1 MSDTPVVTGSGLRR
15 FLRAFALVCAVLLG
29 VLVITGGALA
39 VSSSFRETAM
49 QTTLKVMGADLE
61 QDEHGFTNLLIIGTG
76 DRNHDGADLTDTM
89 IVASID
95 PVDTRSVVML
105 SLPRDLYLEGGT
117 YGDGRINAIYANR
130 KYRLVRDGLEEEEAS
145 KQALEDLAAEIG
157 GRLGISIHGVL
168 KADFTAFEQVVDA
181 VGGVDVVVA
190 EDLTDYSYPLS
201 ETRIGTFSIKAGPQH
216 LDGETALKYARSRHS
231 TNDFDRSAR
240 QQQILQAIAAKAR
253 SMGRFDQAGLLLS
266 LNERLQGHVET
277 TMDTDELLGLA
288 QIASVLSLDRM
299 VRMQVNFTAG
309 SDYYEAAAG
318 GFVYSAPPELFEGA
332 SVLLPTASPSG
343 KNDWSQMRTFAQMLL
358 LRRDLYLQNKTLVI
372 RDAAKLPQGHRL
384 RNELLRYGWNVLPLE
399 ESEATESGVTY
410 GSSESKDAA
419 SFIGTL
425 LTLPVTQAE
434 EGALTGSGDIVITLA
449 PGYAFKPFVTMSGA
463 VLGIEN

>member
-1 MSDTPVVTGSGLRR
+1 MSETPVVTGSPFRR
-15 FLRAFALVCAVLLG
+15 ILRAFALVCAVLLG
-29 VLVITGGALA
+29 VLVITGAALA

-49 QTTLKVMGADLE
+49 QTTLKVMGAELE
-61 QDEHGFTNLLIIGTG
+61 QDEHGFTNILIIGTG
-76 DRNHDGADLTDTM
+76 DQNHDGADLTDTM

-95 PVDTRSVVML
+95 PVNTRSVVML

-130 KYRLVRDGLEEEEAS
+130 KYRLMRNGLEEEGAS

-157 GRLGISIHGVL
+157 GRLGMTIHGVL

-240 QQQILQAIAAKAR
+240 QQQILQAIAEKAR
-253 SMGRFDQAGLLLS
+253 GMGRFDQAGLLLS

-288 QIASVLSLDRM
+288 QVASVLSLDRM

-332 SVLLPTASPSG
+332 SVLLPTASPAG
-343 KNDWSQMRTFAQMLL
+343 KNDWSQLRTFAQMLL
-358 LRRDLYLQNKTLVI
+358 LRRDLYLQHQTLTI
-372 RDAAKLPQGHRL
+372 RDAAKLPQGYRL
-384 RNELLRYGWNVLPLE
+384 RNEFLRYGWDVLPLE
-399 ESEATESGVTY
+399 KFEATESSVIY
-410 GSSESKDAA
+410 RASESKEAA
-419 SFIGTL
+419 TFIGDL
-425 LTLPVTQAE
+425 LMLPVMPAKE
-434 EGALTGSGDIVITLA
+434 EAWTGSGDIMISLA
-449 PGYAFKPFVTMSGA
+449 PNFTFKSFVANSGA
-463 VLGIEN
+463 LLRN